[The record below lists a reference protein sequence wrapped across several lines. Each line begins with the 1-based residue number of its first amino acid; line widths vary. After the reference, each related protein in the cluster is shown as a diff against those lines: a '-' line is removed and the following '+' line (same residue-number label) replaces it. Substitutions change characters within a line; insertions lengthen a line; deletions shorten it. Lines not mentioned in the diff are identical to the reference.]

1 MKKSLSIMAT
11 LALCSI
17 SMSSFAI
24 ITTQNSTN
32 ATPSKNAKKVL
43 SAQEL
48 AQLVQSSGQIAT
60 ASSVG
65 KNADGSTLQAQAN
78 LTKNQYQSEDTHL
91 PLPHLTQ
98 PQQTTPTTRSASSL
112 SQPVSTPSNTNTSAS
127 QAMPQPAVTLK
138 SSDVE
143 PKLSLGVFTRRN
155 DAVVP
160 ANTTLLSRS
169 NPSHRLC
176 WIAFDAVFPNQVD
189 VEETITAPAPSQFS
203 GPTSRTVSST
213 DGLHHSIFTT
223 LNSANNQI
231 VERCWQFDVNDPI
244 GTYQISIKVGEVNY
258 PAQKFQ
264 IVQ

>member
-17 SMSSFAI
+17 SMPSFAI

-32 ATPSKNAKKVL
+32 ATPSKNTKKVL

-60 ASSVG
+60 ASPVG
-65 KNADGSTLQAQAN
+65 NNADGSPLQAQMN
-78 LTKNQYQSEDTHL
+78 LTKNQYQNGDSHL

-98 PQQTTPTTRSASSL
+98 PQQTTPSTQSQSSF
-112 SQPVSTPSNTNTSAS
+112 SQSVSTPSTANTSAS
-127 QAMPQPAVTLK
+127 QAPQPAVTLK

-169 NPSHRLC
+169 NPNHRLC

-203 GPTSRTVSST
+203 GATSRTISST

-223 LNSANNQI
+223 LNSANNQV

-264 IVQ
+264 IVK